1 MAASNLIGGQ
11 TETTIQKMLLDS
23 SQFEK
28 GIQDCAKLIRQQ
40 IRHEKDLE
48 LVRSELEKRTQGLA
62 ETNANLTD
70 AVAGVGKSFTVAT
83 LAAKGLEVGLRAAH
97 GAMSDLIRR
106 GLEWEEDVKG
116 NEAGIRR
123 MQDAMGGLS
132 DSLVVAGER
141 EKMMKSGLQATE
153 EQLDAVGKA
162 AVVYS
167 RQMNVDV
174 DQALATIT
182 ERLIG
187 GRGVPRLMREL
198 GIEFTTSGDKAT
210 DAIKAMDEMESKFG
224 SMTIAAENTKEAVA
238 EAGAAWDDFKG
249 SLGAWV
255 LQATHAKTV
264 LEELTKPLK
273 EMRRMQGEIAAAEQ
287 RRDAAYAAAMAR
299 ARINDAT
306 KAADIRQLG
315 YYRSGIDR
323 ERDRLAAI
331 EMESLWQSS
340 GMQVGDRWI
349 PKYDDNDKKTSGKR
363 PELTFAEKRLLQEY
377 ELQIETERKANEAA
391 VKLTE
396 ARDRAA
402 KDQREFSIWVSEA
415 QARTLRQQVE
425 ETNERQAQGRD
436 RWKERKDLLGG
447 SASFLLGADGMR
459 NLDAMISRMDRLN
472 STMEPGTQLM
482 RELNQASK
490 GFSSTLRELGTGT
503 LVQAYGGILN
513 IADAAIQGK
522 GNLGEMVLELGKSTA
537 LGLSQT
543 LLAQGLAAS
552 IQASAYAAVPFTWP
566 LAAAYSAQ
574 AGIFYTGA
582 ATLGAIGLGLSAGQ
596 AALSGGGPAPSGGG
610 AVSTGESYRPSY
622 GQREE
627 QQPIT
632 VENIV
637 YIGGKADLGAV
648 PWQRAI
654 IQSQVKQRN

>member
-1 MAASNLIGGQ
+1 MAGSTLIGGMEQ
-11 TETTIQKMLLDS
+11 ASVERMLLDS

-116 NEAGIRR
+116 NEAGIDR
-123 MQDAMGGLS
+123 MRAAMGGLS
-132 DSLVVAGER
+132 DSLVVAAER
-141 EKMMKSGLQATE
+141 ERMMKSGLQATE

-182 ERLIG
+182 DRLIG
-187 GRGVPRLMREL
+187 GRGVPKLMREL
-198 GIEFTTSGDKAT
+198 GVEFTETGDKAS
-210 DAIKAMDEMESKFG
+210 DAIKAMSQMEDKFG
-224 SMTIAAENTKEAVA
+224 AINIAAENNKERVKQ
-238 EAGAAWDDFKG
+238 AAATWRDFKG
-249 SLGAWV
+249 AIGAWLIDALDV
-255 LQATHAKTV
+255 KEA
-264 LEELTKPLK
+264 LE
-273 EMRRMQGEIAAAEQ
+273 A
-287 RRDAAYAAAMAR
+287 
-299 ARINDAT
+299 INDLANPQ
-306 KAADIRQLG
+306 KIKPAIQVFDESVIRRAAGDIFSQTADPAAQLLDPLG
-315 YYRSGIDR
+315 YRQR
-323 ERDRLAAI
+323 HTA
-331 EMESLWQSS
+331 
-340 GMQVGDRWI
+340 WI
-349 PKYDDNDKKTSGKR
+349 PKYDADADAKASGKR
-363 PELTFAEKRLLQEY
+363 PELTAAEKRLLAAY
-377 ELQIETERKANEAA
+377 ELEIETERKVNDAA

-396 ARDRAA
+396 SRDRLA
-402 KDQREFSIWVSEA
+402 KEQLEFSIWVSEA
-415 QARTLRQQVE
+415 QAKTLQREVE
-425 ETNERQAQGRD
+425 EGEKRKAQGLERG
-436 RWKERKDLLGG
+436 KELSDYRGMT
-447 SASFLLGADGMR
+447 SFLVGDEGMR
-459 NLDAMISRMDRLN
+459 NLDATIDRTDRLFG
-472 STMEPGTQLM
+472 SLEPGTKLM

-522 GNLGEMVLELGKSTA
+522 GNLGEMALELGKSTA

-543 LLAQGLAAS
+543 LMAQGLAAS
-552 IQASAYAAVPFTWP
+552 IQASAYAAVPLTWP
-566 LAAAYSAQ
+566 LAAAYSTQ
-574 AGIFYTGA
+574 AGIFYGGA

-596 AALSGGGPAPSGGG
+596 AALSGRSSAYPSGGSS
-610 AVSTGESYRPSY
+610 ATTGESYRPSY

-632 VENIV
+632 IENV
-637 YIGGKADLGAV
+637 VHVGGKADLGAV

>member
-1 MAASNLIGGQ
+1 MAGSTLIGGMEQ
-11 TETTIQKMLLDS
+11 ASVERMLLDS

-40 IRHEKDLE
+40 QRHEKDLE
-48 LVRSELEKRTQGLA
+48 LVRAELEKRTQGLA

-70 AVAGVGKSFTVAT
+70 AVAGVGKSFTIAT

-116 NEAGIRR
+116 NEAGIDR
-123 MQDAMGGLS
+123 MRAAMGGLS
-132 DSLVVAGER
+132 DSLVVAAER
-141 EKMMKSGLQATE
+141 ERMMKSGLQATE

-198 GIEFTTSGDKAT
+198 GIEFTTTGDKAV
-210 DAIKAMDEMESKFG
+210 DAIKAMGEMESKFG
-224 SMTIAAENTKEAVA
+224 SMAITAENTKEALA
-238 EAGAAWDDFKG
+238 QASSSWSDFTGA
-249 SLGAWV
+249 LGAW
-255 LQATHAKTV
+255 LIKATGAKEV
-264 LEELTKPLK
+264 MQDIAGLLK
-273 EMRRMQGEIAAAEQ
+273 RNTPGGSGAGSEGF
-287 RRDAAYAAAMAR
+287 DTSP
-299 ARINDAT
+299 NS
-306 KAADIRQLG
+306 LG
-315 YYRSGIDR
+315 GFV
-323 ERDRLAAI
+323 AHV
-331 EMESLWQSS
+331 
-340 GMQVGDRWI
+340 VGDAQKRAAKLETQGSAYDSMFSGGRKMGWI
-349 PKYDDNDKKTSGKR
+349 PKYDADADAKASGKR

-377 ELQIETERKANEAA
+377 EQQIERERKLNEAA

-415 QARTLRQQVE
+415 QARTLRRQVE

-482 RELNQASK
+482 RELNQAAK

-522 GNLGEMVLELGKSTA
+522 GNLGEMALELGKSTA

-566 LAAAYSAQ
+566 LAAAYSTQ
-574 AGIFYTGA
+574 AGIFYGGA

-596 AALSGGGPAPSGGG
+596 AALSGRSSASPSGGSS
-610 AVSTGESYRPSY
+610 ATTGESYRPSY

-632 VENIV
+632 IENVV
-637 YIGGKADLGAV
+637 YVGGKADLGAV